1 MDIVNRFVRYLCLRM
16 RKQQSNY
23 SPHWPYIP
31 GRYSILNHTSLSS
44 FFFYVFLPFLVF
56 PERKVGTEKNRL
68 FFFSFAWLYLKPYG
82 EKFSFPKPRVETN
95 KEKKNSTMLFISVVI
110 GHDFIFGTLQRSS
123 IGKKTT
129 NINQESY
136 VRNTAILQNS
146 SKEPINS
153 LGIYIKGICSNPEN
167 I

>member
-31 GRYSILNHTSLSS
+31 GRYSILNHTSLS
-44 FFFYVFLPFLVF
+44 FFLRFSAFFSLSREESRDREESIV
-56 PERKVGTEKNRL
+56 
-68 FFFSFAWLYLKPYG
+68 FFSFAWLYLKPYG